1 MQQCTDDSLFQ
12 VLQYVSFVS
21 NPQTIF
27 VFGDYK
33 LNHNQIKLM
42 LLCTYDWLVWWSN
55 NYFQKKTRSMRRLSS
70 YFSKGSVTIDILS
83 KMCLGLP
90 STYAWLHMVKWNSYD
105 DQKMSQAL
113 IRGIYNCNNTVANS
127 YHTSVPTKQVTYKIN
142 DIKIFT
148 IIEWNSHDIL
158 IAWSGHQWW

>member
-42 LLCTYDWLVWWSN
+42 LLCTYD
-55 NYFQKKTRSMRRLSS
+55 
-70 YFSKGSVTIDILS
+70 
-83 KMCLGLP
+83 
-90 STYAWLHMVKWNSYD
+90 
-105 DQKMSQAL
+105 
-113 IRGIYNCNNTVANS
+113 
-127 YHTSVPTKQVTYKIN
+127 
-142 DIKIFT
+142 
-148 IIEWNSHDIL
+148 
-158 IAWSGHQWW
+158 